1 MPVCPACQTQ
11 LPDNARYC
19 QNCGKLVLSRVARR
33 KNNMNNGPAGI
44 GGWLI
49 LFAFGLITSMI
60 THFTAGIDYYV
71 GESYLPAVVFLVL
84 VIDSIVCLIYMM
96 RHSAAFPVMFT
107 IYACASTAAVLILQA
122 PVLFMSGEWL
132 SFSLLTAYVPVTLL
146 WLLYMRRS
154 KRVRNTF
161 KTTAQP
167 PQSAASIGGPS
178 GLGGWMILI
187 VIGLFGTTGMFSFQ
201 IISSFMNIDYIAL
214 SIYLLLFALV
224 VACIVFL
231 FKKSRLFPK
240 FFIGLLSTN
249 LAVSSL
255 LILRLYLMGID
266 VSSILSQLYSS
277 FVGALIWI
285 TYMLTSRRVKNTFV
299 R

>member
-1 MPVCPACQTQ
+1 
-11 LPDNARYC
+11 
-19 QNCGKLVLSRVARR
+19 
-33 KNNMNNGPAGI
+33 
-44 GGWLI
+44 
-49 LFAFGLITSMI
+49 
-60 THFTAGIDYYV
+60 
-71 GESYLPAVVFLVL
+71 
-84 VIDSIVCLIYMM
+84 
-96 RHSAAFPVMFT
+96 
-107 IYACASTAAVLILQA
+107 
-122 PVLFMSGEWL
+122 
-132 SFSLLTAYVPVTLL
+132 
-146 WLLYMRRS
+146 
-154 KRVRNTF
+154 
-161 KTTAQP
+161 
-167 PQSAASIGGPS
+167 
-178 GLGGWMILI
+178 MILI

-224 VACIVFL
+224 VVCIVFL

-249 LAVSSL
+249 LAMSSL

-266 VSSILSQLYSS
+266 VSSILSQLYIS

>member
-71 GESYLPAVVFLVL
+71 EEAYLPAVVFLVL

-107 IYACASTAAVLILQA
+107 FYACASTVSAYIAGAGSFYVGRMALFFLPDGLRTRHTPMAALYAPLQA
-122 PVLFMSGEWL
+122 GQE
-132 SFSLLTAYVPVTLL
+132 
-146 WLLYMRRS
+146 
-154 KRVRNTF
+154 
-161 KTTAQP
+161 
-167 PQSAASIGGPS
+167 
-178 GLGGWMILI
+178 
-187 VIGLFGTTGMFSFQ
+187 
-201 IISSFMNIDYIAL
+201 YI
-214 SIYLLLFALV
+214 
-224 VACIVFL
+224 
-231 FKKSRLFPK
+231 
-240 FFIGLLSTN
+240 
-249 LAVSSL
+249 
-255 LILRLYLMGID
+255 
-266 VSSILSQLYSS
+266 
-277 FVGALIWI
+277 
-285 TYMLTSRRVKNTFV
+285 
-299 R
+299 